1 MSHKDVSDQ
10 RKSGVL
16 TSRERVRRAIHHKE
30 PDRIPLD
37 LGSTLVTGIKASIY
51 AQLKNKLGI
60 KSGNIKVYD
69 PFQMLAEVED
79 EVKKVLRVDTYGIQ
93 LPVTIFGYRNEDWK
107 TFQMI
112 DGTEVLISGRFEY
125 DMLENGDL
133 VQYPKGDRSAPP
145 SGKMPKDGFYFDTI
159 VRQEPIEE
167 SRLDPKEWV
176 EQTYDLYTE
185 EDLKYLEKTAQWYF
199 ENTDYALL
207 GNFWGAGFGDIAI
220 VPGPHIKYPKGIRD
234 PEEWFLSLII
244 RKQYIKEIF
253 QYQLELQMK
262 NLKMYKEAV
271 GDKIEMIVMSGT
283 DFGAQNGPFISPDIY
298 REVFKPL
305 HKEMNDWVHKNT
317 NWKTFLHSCGSD
329 VAFLDDFISAGVD
342 ILNPVQI
349 SAAGMDPVFLK
360 NSYGDKLVFWGGGV
374 DTQNTL
380 PFGTPEDVKKE
391 VENNMTIFGK
401 DGGFVFNTV
410 HNIQATVPIDNL
422 IAMFETVREKG
433 SYSDLNKHYH
443 R

>member
-1 MSHKDVSDQ
+1 
-10 RKSGVL
+10 
-16 TSRERVRRAIHHKE
+16 
-30 PDRIPLD
+30 
-37 LGSTLVTGIKASIY
+37 
-51 AQLKNKLGI
+51 
-60 KSGNIKVYD
+60 
-69 PFQMLAEVED
+69 
-79 EVKKVLRVDTYGIQ
+79 
-93 LPVTIFGYRNEDWK
+93 PVTIFVYRNEDRK

-185 EDLKYLEKTAQWYF
+185 ENLKYLEKTAQWYF

-271 GDKIEMIVMSGT
+271 GDKIEIIVMSGT
-283 DFGAQNGPFISPDIY
+283 
-298 REVFKPL
+298 
-305 HKEMNDWVHKNT
+305 NT
-317 NWKTFLHSCGSD
+317 SWKTFLHSCGSD

-360 NSYGDKLVFWGGGV
+360 NNYGDKLVFWGGGV

-380 PFGTPEDVKKE
+380 PFETPEDVKKE